1 MKLNKITDYLW
12 EIPQSTQECMNV
24 PGRIYASE
32 KLLKIVGEDK
42 SPQQVANVA
51 CLPGIVG
58 YSLAMPDIHW
68 GYGFP
73 IGGVAAFDI
82 EHGGVISPG
91 GVGYDINCGVRL
103 IKTNLF
109 VKDIQPR
116 LKDILSHLYNAIPSG
131 VGSSGAIAKLSLQEE
146 RRLLTEGA
154 RWAIEKGYGT
164 KEDLEHIEDKGVID
178 NADPSILSDTAI
190 KRGLAQVGTLG
201 SGNHFLEI
209 DKVVEIYR
217 PEIARVFGL
226 EIDAIVIQVHS
237 GSRGLGYQVCDD
249 YVRKLLKASQKYGIK
264 LPDRQLASAPVDS
277 EEGREYLSA
286 MACAANYAWVNRQ
299 VIMHLANESLMRSL
313 KMTPRDIGLQLIYD
327 VCHNI
332 AKIEEHTRPN
342 DLQVGQVV
350 DEKKIKVCVHR
361 KGATRAF
368 PPHHPLVPKD
378 YQEIGQ
384 PVLVPGDMGRSSYI
398 CVGTEEAMKQTF
410 GSTCHGAGR
419 VASRSAMIR
428 LTKGHNLYKEME
440 SMGVIVMT
448 KTHESMAEEMPSA
461 YKDVTD
467 VIDVMELAGIS
478 KKVAKFKPL
487 GVIKG

>member
-12 EIPQSTQECMNV
+12 EIPKTTQECMNV

-32 KLLKIVGEDK
+32 KLLKMVGEDK

-103 IKTNLF
+103 IRTNLSI
-109 VKDIQPR
+109 KDIQPK

-131 VGSSGAIAKLSLQEE
+131 IGSSGAIAKLSPQEE

-164 KEDLEHIEDKGVID
+164 KEDIEHIEDNGVIK

-226 EIDAIVIQVHS
+226 EIDGIVIQVHS

-249 YVRKLLKASQKYGIK
+249 YVRKLLRASQKYGIK
-264 LPDRQLASAPVDS
+264 LPDRQLAAAPVNS

-299 VIMHLANESLMRSL
+299 VIMHLANESLIRSL
-313 KMTPRDIGLQLIYD
+313 KMMPCDIGLQLIYD

-332 AKIEEHTRPN
+332 AKIEEHI
-342 DLQVGQVV
+342 V
-350 DEKKIKVCVHR
+350 DGKKMKVCVHR
-361 KGATRAF
+361 KGATRAL
-368 PPHHPLVPKD
+368 PPYHPLVPKD

-384 PVLVPGDMGRSSYI
+384 PVLVPGDMGRSSFL
-398 CVGTEEAMKQTF
+398 CVGTEEAMKRTF

-428 LTKGHNLYKEME
+428 LTKGQNLYKEME

-467 VIDVMELAGIS
+467 VVDVMESAGIS
-478 KKVAKFKPL
+478 KKIAKFKPL